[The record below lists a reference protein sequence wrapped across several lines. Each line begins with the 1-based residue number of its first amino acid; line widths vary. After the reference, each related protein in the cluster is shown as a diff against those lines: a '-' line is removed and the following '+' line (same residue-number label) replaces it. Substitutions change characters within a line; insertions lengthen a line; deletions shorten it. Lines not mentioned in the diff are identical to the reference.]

1 MHIVIY
7 RYSAEE
13 LDRIF
18 KELCWRLNVKHE
30 YDKSRHL
37 ISIKKGLFHPV
48 YIEGRCGSYEKLV
61 GLHPDFYNVEDGRTE
76 CLLEQVASKVNG
88 IKLCNVRDVLKI
100 IDILKTS
107 ETITLDMADADDIS
121 DIEVSVVEI
130 ESDMAVD
137 IQLGGYCE

>member
-107 ETITLDMADADDIS
+107 ETITLDMTDADDIS